1 MALGLAFRT
10 SLLSALCMCNKKV
23 HKKLITGRHVVR
35 YTDVDGTTLKAR
47 TESEGQRAC
56 RQWAVARAKGQFGTS
71 GKADSVV
78 PKQVEKQTP
87 VTGRVTGHHQE

>member
-1 MALGLAFRT
+1 MALGLGFRT

-47 TESEGQRAC
+47 IESEGL
-56 RQWAVARAKGQFGTS
+56 
-71 GKADSVV
+71 ADSGQWQG
-78 PKQVEKQTP
+78 PKGSLAHLERQT
-87 VTGRVTGHHQE
+87 V